1 MIKRIALFTLLG
13 IVSLVP
19 WATAY
24 ERGTHREISERAA
37 DPAVSRLDQVLKE
50 EIGLTDGVRR
60 TLIGR
65 QIRGLVGSGADE
77 EDVPFL
83 RPLNHFHNPLLSW
96 GDAGLSM
103 GYGLVARANSSVLWQ
118 QTLGQD
124 ATSVRIAL
132 LPWRVGGGD
141 WSWQDTRRRY
151 LDALTGTDRAGRLN
165 SLPSGREQTL
175 AEVFLGLG
183 HLVHL
188 IQDATVPAH
197 VRNDAHPDFLP
208 FQEDGYE
215 KWVERVRT
223 QARRRAEFDAL
234 LALPPVRP
242 PASIFTETKN
252 PDAPVPI
259 ARLIDT
265 DRFER
270 LSFGL
275 LTDTD
280 LGVAEYTNGN
290 FLSRD
295 TIFRGFDLPRPTSL
309 EPTPF
314 AEAEGARF
322 RTYFSKVTEGE
333 AVPHFVAVGALQ
345 RKLREALQVDRDQVP
360 AGGWV
365 LEDRVHRDYAAR
377 LIPRAVGFSAALLD
391 YFVRGRLDVDLFAF
405 ADPEGVDPAVV
416 QVRGTNVSDDALGA
430 GTLRLYADDPAG
442 VRTPL
447 PPASPTADLTV
458 TAAPGQPVVSAPFRM
473 TADAE
478 RVVAVYQG
486 KLGEEKPDPSR
497 SFPGA
502 VIGKVLGGVRVEELF
517 AEPDTEE
524 KGPGRWMLRTPK
536 GVYPLRGFTTA
547 QYERV
552 TWGEGQDI
560 VLAWT
565 PFTPEQAVFR
575 TFAIPRQPG
584 SIEPLLTE
592 TPAGRE
598 VVLRPLQE
606 ARFPFG
612 RKVGPTVAFS
622 DSLDYAQR
630 FARFEVTSVWV
641 EKVIPPDEYRRCV
654 YERTDLGTV
663 TLEPAHTQPITFSG
677 SFPLLLDVAHN
688 VGFGTTDRPY
698 VWALRWVGAAADG
711 ALRALVS
718 LHLTQPEGPVVTV
731 PYFKLN
737 QDGVKE
743 PDGEF
748 TVAARF
754 PYSLPLWLL
763 LDLTDGTVLGST
775 AGEGAQLTLALADT
789 ARGFPR
795 VYARSVEDKKA
806 CEGGARE
813 DGPWGETQPRLAGE
827 QDPLDIVVPVDTAL
841 GTRSFAPDQWLTPEL
856 QDLGGFAV
864 GLALVQRSDNFV
876 YGCVQ
881 NAGRTSCGALRQTSS
896 FGQVV
901 PGDSLDLALRPGGP
915 QERVVFLSGQG
926 GFGDAERALLWE
938 PGARTARVLFA
949 PRLLGESGYLI
960 TGATS
965 SALMVTALGGA
976 PFYLAALDGDPAPRL
991 FERTDG
997 WALALLEPRYLYDA
1011 FALKFLRLTEPQDG
1025 PAPLTALPATLA
1037 GGTESNPIGY
1047 YHAIRVP

>member
-1 MIKRIALFTLLG
+1 MMRKSTIGCSIFVLLISSPVAL
-13 IVSLVP
+13 P
-19 WATAY
+19 AY
-24 ERGTHREISERAA
+24 DRETHRAIAERSVDPSVSSLDRFLRDDLGLEAGIRERFPGRSE
-37 DPAVSRLDQVLKE
+37 P
-50 EIGLTDGVRR
+50 GLR
-60 TLIGR
+60 TV
-65 QIRGLVGSGADE
+65 QQLVGAGASF
-77 EDVPFL
+77 EDVPSQ
-83 RPLNHFHNPLLSW
+83 RVLNHFHNPLAEPW
-96 GDAGLSM
+96 WTAGLL
-103 GYGLVARANSSVLWQ
+103 GIGQSSVLWQ
-118 QTLGQD
+118 QNPAQD
-124 ATSVRIAL
+124 NAA
-132 LPWRVGGGD
+132 GGGN
-141 WSWQDTRRRY
+141 WSWQDARRY
-151 LDALTGTDRAGRLN
+151 FLDTLRGETRAQ
-165 SLPSGREQTL
+165 RERTL
-175 AEVFLGLG
+175 VETFEALG
-183 HLVHL
+183 HLTHL
-188 IQDATVPAH
+188 IQDAAVPAH
-197 VRNDAHPDFLP
+197 VRDDPHPSFIIFGRRIPINPDWY
-208 FQEDGYE
+208 ED
-215 KWVERVRT
+215 WVDDIRESDPVLFG
-223 QARRRAEFDAL
+223 EL
-234 LALPPVRP
+234 LNQPPVAP
-242 PASIFTETKN
+242 PVSVFTPT
-252 PDAPVPI
+252 DDLQAPVPV

-265 DRFER
+265 DKFRSA
-270 LSFGL
+270 LANIDV
-275 LTDTD
+275 T
-280 LGVAEYTNGN
+280 AEPAIGIAESTNGN
-290 FLSRD
+290 YLSRD
-295 TIFRGFDLPRPTSL
+295 TLFRRFPFPRQQALGALPVI
-309 EPTPF
+309 EP
-314 AEAEGARF
+314 EGAEF
-322 RTYFSKVTEGE
+322 RRYFSKTTEGEPVRLFVTEG
-333 AVPHFVAVGALQ
+333 ALHRSLTAALGAPP
-345 RKLREALQVDRDQVP
+345 P
-360 AGGWV
+360 AGGWF
-365 LEDRVHRDYAAR
+365 LDERVHQEYAAR
-377 LIPRAVGFSAALLD
+377 LLPRAVGYSAALLD
-391 YFVRGRLDVDLFAF
+391 YFFRGRLDVDLFAF

-416 QVRGTNVSDDALGA
+416 QVRGINVSDDALGA

-552 TWGEGQDI
+552 TWGEGQDV

-698 VWALRWVGAAADG
+698 VWALRWVGAAAAG

-718 LHLTQPEGPVVTV
+718 LHLTEPEGPVVTV

-795 VYARSVEDKKA
+795 VYARSVEDTKA
-806 CEGGARE
+806 CDGGARE

-841 GTRSFAPDQWLTPEL
+841 GTRSFAPDRWLTPEL

-901 PGDSLDLALRPGGP
+901 PGDSLDLALRPGGS

-960 TGATS
+960 AGATS
-965 SALMVTALGGA
+965 SAVLVTALGGA